1 MKKTI
6 LILAASTF
14 LFGAILTSCNSPA
27 ENVENAEENLTKANE
42 ELNAANQEYL
52 ADIESYKKITAEK
65 IEANNKSIAEFN
77 ARIESDKK
85 LAKAD
90 YQAKITALEQ
100 KNSDMQKRI
109 DDYQAE
115 GKDKWEIFKAEFSQ
129 DMENLGQAFKDLA
142 VKNTK

>member
-6 LILAASTF
+6 LVLAASTF

-27 ENVENAEENLTKANE
+27 EKVENAEENLTKANE
-42 ELNAANQEYL
+42 EMNEANQEYL
-52 ADIESYKKITAEK
+52 ADIESYKKVTSEK
-65 IEANNKSIAEFN
+65 IEANNKSIADFN

-90 YQAKITALEQ
+90 YLAKIAALEQ
-100 KNSDMQKRI
+100 KNSDMKKRI

-115 GKDKWEIFKAEFSQ
+115 GKDKWEIFKAEFSN